1 MKLITYSKDGAGP
14 LEATIE
20 IEGLG
25 RLANLVQVDR
35 GCGS

>member
-1 MKLITYSKDGAGP
+1 MKLVTHSKDGAEY

-25 RLANLVQVDR
+25 HLANLVQADR
-35 GCGS
+35 GSNS